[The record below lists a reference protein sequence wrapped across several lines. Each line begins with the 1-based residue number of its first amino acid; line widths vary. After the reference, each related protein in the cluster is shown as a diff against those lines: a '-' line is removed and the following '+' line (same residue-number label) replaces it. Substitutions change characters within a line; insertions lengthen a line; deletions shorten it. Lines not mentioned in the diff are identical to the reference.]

1 VKFENVVTIDR
12 APGDV
17 FAYLA
22 DFEHI
27 PRWNHAI
34 SETRKLTAGP
44 VGVGTRYRQVRTL
57 PTRSEEEF
65 EVVEFEPN
73 RRLAVSGDLAVL
85 SGRVTY
91 LLDEAAGAT
100 TLTNTMDLSAAGP
113 MNLVA
118 KLGKRN
124 VQAAVAANLTVL
136 KELLEH
142 C

>member
-1 VKFENVVTIDR
+1 
-12 APGDV
+12 
-17 FAYLA
+17 
-22 DFEHI
+22 
-27 PRWNHAI
+27 
-34 SETRKLTAGP
+34 
-44 VGVGTRYRQVRTL
+44 
-57 PTRSEEEF
+57 
-65 EVVEFEPN
+65 VVEFEPN

-91 LLDEAAGAT
+91 LLDEPAGAT

-142 C
+142 R